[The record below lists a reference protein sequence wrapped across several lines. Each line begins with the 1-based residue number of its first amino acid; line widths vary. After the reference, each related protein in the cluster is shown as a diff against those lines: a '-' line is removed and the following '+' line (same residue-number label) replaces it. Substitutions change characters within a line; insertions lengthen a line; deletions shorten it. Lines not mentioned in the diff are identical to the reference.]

1 MGATR
6 SAQFLPGFFCR
17 VMSLCRWAPVAAAV
31 ALAVLCQPLMIEQL
45 FSSSNYQ
52 ATKQLLDVAA
62 RRHEALA
69 TNIANVETPGYKRV
83 DLPREFAQ
91 ELASR
96 IRSGDA
102 RSIEIPDFVEDL
114 TSSSQRRDGNNVDV
128 DKEMMALSKNA
139 AEFDALADFV
149 SGSIKQLRLAIT
161 GRNLG

>member
-1 MGATR
+1 
-6 SAQFLPGFFCR
+6 
-17 VMSLCRWAPVAAAV
+17 
-31 ALAVLCQPLMIEQL
+31 MIEQL
-45 FSSSNYQ
+45 FSSPNFQ

-83 DLPREFAQ
+83 DFPREFAH

-96 IRSGDA
+96 IRAGEA
-102 RSIEIPDFVEDL
+102 RSIEIPKLVADL
-114 TSSSQRRDGNNVDV
+114 TTSSSRKDGNNVDV

-139 AEFDALADFV
+139 AEYDTLAEFV

-161 GRNLG
+161 GRAL

>member
-1 MGATR
+1 
-6 SAQFLPGFFCR
+6 
-17 VMSLCRWAPVAAAV
+17 
-31 ALAVLCQPLMIEQL
+31 MIEQL
-45 FSSSNYQ
+45 FSSANYQ
-52 ATKQLLDVAA
+52 ATRQLLDVAA

-83 DLPREFAQ
+83 DFPKEFAH

-102 RSIEIPDFVEDL
+102 RPVVIPDLVEDL
-114 TSSSQRRDGNNVDV
+114 TTSSQRKDGNNVDV

-161 GRNLG
+161 GRNL